1 MNSWQEIV
9 VVVLV
14 VAALGYVVRNIVRSL
29 VGGRGCGCRN
39 GCGVTSPP
47 LVEIRSPSKK
57 KETAGDP
64 RGTAGG

>member
-14 VAALGYVVRNIVRSL
+14 VAALGYVVRSIVRSL
-29 VGGRGCGCRN
+29 MGGRGCGCRN

-47 LVEIRSPSKK
+47 LVEIQSRSKK
-57 KETAGDP
+57 RETADDS